1 MATSAQQGWEALA
14 DKADAL
20 YRGTGTAHDN
30 GLDLFDLMTTCAA
43 NVADLGV
50 ELDTDAW
57 YTAALGQVLGE
68 ADSRGWEWVG

>member
-1 MATSAQQGWEALA
+1 MATSAQQWDALA

-20 YRGTGTAHDN
+20 WNAGGDYYDY

-57 YTAALGQVLGE
+57 YTAALEQVLGE
-68 ADSRGWEWVG
+68 ADSRGWEWV